1 MSNENKGRP
10 RGIVWNYFEKI
21 TGEDGLPK
29 TRCKT
34 CNKVYCQLPGSGTSS
49 TRRHLRKCYPQPITQ
64 VEHLEPVPHT
74 DTVMSLSSDELSNE
88 ARATKRLKSSLV
100 ENVGNKTDRELLEFI
115 WMNKQN
121 VGILEQN
128 LPEKAVA
135 IKEAI
140 KCHEAEIELIAAKRN
155 VRERHK
161 KNKNKTVYVE
171 LRIMILLNF
180 HFVTFLL
187 PNMLTYLFQ
196 ENGRGPVTRRTPV
209 KVEVD
214 YELLAPHENVGYNM
228 VEDGIA
234 VRGENTETHEDVNQ
248 EKTSPQVDDIKL
260 VIKVEEGTLQIVP
273 VNGDKNQASTQ
284 DICAELK
291 KVSCVLSMLSS
302 PNKFY
307 TPQGD
312 PLDEE
317 AQKAKQTLI
326 QLLGKNFETIVGSP
340 DEEKV
345 KSCIKIL
352 TKNLHKLPR
361 FQGQVIETLNTE
373 FDSACQNWEMCH
385 TSHQSCIAFEVQH
398 GDNLGVLKNWQEKD
412 MDVES
417 KIETVDAD
425 ILRLKAELREKELA
439 RENLVKQKLDLFDQ
453 SKMSIDEAEK
463 LLQEMVTVKLQSD
476 VAVDNMNQL
485 AAKWEII
492 REKFKDEAGMR

>member
-1 MSNENKGRP
+1 MMSQ
-10 RGIVWNYFEKI
+10 
-21 TGEDGLPK
+21 
-29 TRCKT
+29 C
-34 CNKVYCQLPGSGTSS
+34 S
-49 TRRHLRKCYPQPITQ
+49 
-64 VEHLEPVPHT
+64 
-74 DTVMSLSSDELSNE
+74 
-88 ARATKRLKSSLV
+88 SSLIFHQGEKSVVGHCRTFICV
-100 ENVGNKTDRELLEFI
+100 ESLDS
-115 WMNKQN
+115 
-121 VGILEQN
+121 
-128 LPEKAVA
+128 
-135 IKEAI
+135 
-140 KCHEAEIELIAAKRN
+140 
-155 VRERHK
+155 
-161 KNKNKTVYVE
+161 
-171 LRIMILLNF
+171 
-180 HFVTFLL
+180 
-187 PNMLTYLFQ
+187 LT
-196 ENGRGPVTRRTPV
+196 
-209 KVEVD
+209 
-214 YELLAPHENVGYNM
+214 
-228 VEDGIA
+228 I
-234 VRGENTETHEDVNQ
+234 
-248 EKTSPQVDDIKL
+248 
-260 VIKVEEGTLQIVP
+260 VIKVEEGEQSVSQNESIDRIIAEEERGGTLQSVP

-317 AQKAKQTLI
+317 AEKAKQTLI
-326 QLLGKNFETIVGSP
+326 QLLGKNFKTIVGSP

-385 TSHQSCIAFEVQH
+385 TSHQSCIAFEVQQ

-463 LLQEMVTVKLQSD
+463 LLQEMVAVKLQSD
-476 VAVDNMNQL
+476 VAADNMNQL
-485 AAKWEII
+485 AAKWERI
-492 REKFKDEAGMR
+492 REKFMFQEQ